1 MDLMREF
8 SPIFEERG
16 SFQKSSRTPDPGI
29 QLPKGT
35 LREFEKMYIL
45 IEPTFDILKKSSGI

>member
-1 MDLMREF
+1 MREF

-45 IEPTFDILKKSSGI
+45 IEPTFDILKNSSAIR